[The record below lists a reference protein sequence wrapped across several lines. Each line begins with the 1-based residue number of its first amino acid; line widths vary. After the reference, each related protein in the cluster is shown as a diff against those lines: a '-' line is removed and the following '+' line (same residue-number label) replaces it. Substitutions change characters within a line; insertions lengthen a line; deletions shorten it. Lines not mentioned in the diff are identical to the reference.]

1 MLIMSLISVGTFSAF
16 FVVAGLFLKR
26 QEGRESR

>member
-1 MLIMSLISVGTFSAF
+1 MLTMSLISIATFSAF

-26 QEGRESR
+26 QEKDDNR